1 MINFSKYINLP
12 YKNLGRSFDG
22 VDCYGLIW
30 LIYKGELGIELPDFT
45 ELCYS
50 QQWYKEKEDS
60 IITENIDR
68 RWVSVV
74 PPFKKFDGVIFY
86 KHPKSEMANHVGMMI
101 DSNKFIHIRE
111 NSTSEISELNSNYWK
126 SRFYGGMRY
135 NGINNI

>member
-50 QQWYKEKEDS
+50 QRWYKEKKDS

-74 PPFKKFDGVIFY
+74 LAPPSALSAEGCS
-86 KHPKSEMANHVGMMI
+86 PPRRCNRRLWSAG
-101 DSNKFIHIRE
+101 
-111 NSTSEISELNSNYWK
+111 
-126 SRFYGGMRY
+126 
-135 NGINNI
+135 